1 MGERVMNLSNLRYF
15 FVGSAVL
22 LAFSGPVAAA
32 GSAEAL
38 LQALAGCAAE
48 ADGPARLACY
58 DRLAPQVKDA
68 LANPAPPA
76 VASAPPAPASAQS
89 PAVAAAQ
96 PPAAAPP
103 RSPTKEEQKSW
114 FGFGNLFGSSQ
125 ETQTKPE
132 QFGEERTVAKQ
143 QEVEAKKQEAEA
155 QGIDSIAA
163 KLTEYAMTPV
173 GKFIVFLDNGQVWR
187 ELPSEDSNVLFKHD
201 MAKNTVEIER
211 GLLGSYIL
219 HLNGGLRGYK
229 VVRVK

>member
-1 MGERVMNLSNLRYF
+1 MNLRY
-15 FVGSAVL
+15 VL
-22 LAFSGPVAAA
+22 A
-32 GSAEAL
+32 GSAIFLMFSAPVEAGESPNAL

-76 VASAPPAPASAQS
+76 VASAPPAPASVQS

-143 QEVEAKKQEAEA
+143 QEAEVNKPNE
-155 QGIDSIAA
+155 IDSITA

-219 HLNGGLRGYK
+219 HLNGSLRGYK